1 MAQRTF
7 RTGLLAGALALALL
21 AAGCGDSKESSDG
34 SSNGGGDSVTS
45 TTGGNN
51 DELATTDCGEL
62 EYDKDAPSGGEFVDY
77 AYLSDSGTSTSFDP
91 GVVQTLSESQITTA
105 LYDGLRKAAAG
116 LTSLEEV
123 IGSTVGEEVE

>member
-62 EYDKDAPSGGEFVDY
+62 EYDKDAPSGPLCQTWDC
-77 AYLSDSGTSTSFDP
+77 LSQERVPCSRARTEIEGN
-91 GVVQTLSESQITTA
+91 VWK
-105 LYDGLRKAAAG
+105 YR
-116 LTSLEEV
+116 
-123 IGSTVGEEVE
+123 